1 MEENIEEQ
9 VVDNQEL
16 TNEVQEEQ
24 PKTTQ
29 VLEDGTYRVDLSI
42 ASEEPTEAV
51 QPEPEVEAVQEQ
63 PEEQDVP
70 VVEEVIDEPET
81 EVQVE
86 QTIEEPQREEVIET
100 SSQPQLSVPE
110 GIQKLIDFMDETGGT
125 IEDYARLNADYSGV
139 DDKALLAEYY
149 KSTKPHLTR
158 DEIDFIIEDKFQYD
172 EDMDDER
179 DIRRKQLAYKEE
191 IAHAKS
197 HLEGMKSKYYQE
209 LKLGSKLTKDQQ
221 QAIEFFNRYNE
232 EQKQVEELTT
242 KQQQHFNEQTNKVFN
257 QDFKG
262 FDFKVGDRKF
272 RYNVKDVAETKEA
285 QSNVFN
291 AFSKY
296 VDNNN
301 LLSDAKGYHKSLYAA
316 RNPDALANHFY
327 EQGKADA
334 IKEMTSQA
342 KNINVDNR
350 KTTDGFIQA
359 GGAKVRV
366 VSGENS
372 SSTKLR
378 LKNY

>member
-9 VVDNQEL
+9 VVDNQES

-29 VLEDGTYRVDLSI
+29 VLEDGTYRVDLSM
-42 ASEEPTEAV
+42 ASAEPTEAV

-70 VVEEVIDEPET
+70 VVEEVTDEPET

-86 QTIEEPQREEVIET
+86 QTIEQPQREEVIEE
-100 SSQPQLSVPE
+100 SSPKQELPE
-110 GIQKLIDFMDETGGT
+110 AIQKLVEFMDETGGS

-191 IAHAKS
+191 IAQAKS

-221 QAIEFFNRYNE
+221 QAVEFFNRYNE

-242 KQQQHFNEQTNKVFN
+242 KQQQHFNEQTNKIFS

-262 FDFKVGDRKF
+262 FDFKIGDKKF

-285 QSNVFN
+285 QSNVLN
-291 AFSKY
+291 VFSKY

-301 LLSDAKGYHKSLYAA
+301 LLSDAKGYHKSLFAA

-334 IKEMTSQA
+334 VKEMTSQA

-350 KTTDGFIQA
+350 KTNDGFVQA
-359 GGAKVRV
+359 GGTKVRV

>member
-1 MEENIEEQ
+1 MEENMEEQ
-9 VVDNQEL
+9 VVDNQES

-29 VLEDGTYRVDLSI
+29 VLEDGTYRVDLSM
-42 ASEEPTEAV
+42 ASAEPTEAV

-70 VVEEVIDEPET
+70 VVEEVTDEPEA

-86 QTIEEPQREEVIET
+86 QTIEEPQREEVIEE
-100 SSQPQLSVPE
+100 SSPKQELPE
-110 GIQKLIDFMDETGGT
+110 AIQKLVEFMDETGGS

-191 IAHAKS
+191 IAQAKS

-221 QAIEFFNRYNE
+221 QAIEFFNRYSE
-232 EQKQVEELTT
+232 EQKQVEELTA

-262 FDFKVGDRKF
+262 FDFKVGDKKF

-285 QSNVFN
+285 QSNVLN

-301 LLSDAKGYHKSLYAA
+301 LLSDAKGYHKSLFAA

-350 KTTDGFIQA
+350 KTNDGFVQA
-359 GGAKVRV
+359 GGTKVRV

>member
-1 MEENIEEQ
+1 MEENMEEQ
-9 VVDNQEL
+9 VVDNQES

-29 VLEDGTYRVDLSI
+29 VLEDGTYRVDLSM
-42 ASEEPTEAV
+42 ASAEPTEAV

-70 VVEEVIDEPET
+70 VVEEVTDEPEA

-86 QTIEEPQREEVIET
+86 QTIEEPQREEVIEE
-100 SSQPQLSVPE
+100 SSPKQELPE
-110 GIQKLIDFMDETGGT
+110 AIQKLVEFMDETGGS

-191 IAHAKS
+191 IAQAKS

-221 QAIEFFNRYNE
+221 QAIEFFNRYSE
-232 EQKQVEELTT
+232 EQKQVEELTA
-242 KQQQHFNEQTNKVFN
+242 KQQQHFNEQTNKVFS

-262 FDFKVGDRKF
+262 FDFKVGDKKF

-285 QSNVFN
+285 QSNVLN
-291 AFSKY
+291 VFSKY

-301 LLSDAKGYHKSLYAA
+301 LLSDAKGYHKSLFAA

-350 KTTDGFIQA
+350 KTNDGFVQA
-359 GGAKVRV
+359 GGTKVRV